1 MGVKQMDNKNTHFA
15 TIENFIDNLSDLLNC
30 KMENIV
36 NPDENNDLITLND
49 TQQLII
55 LITLLKTYNQINN
68 TFYGNNLKIMYTVG
82 NITDF
87 DIVNMLTGEIINI
100 WF

>member
-1 MGVKQMDNKNTHFA
+1 MDNNKTHF
-15 TIENFIDNLSDLLNC
+15 ISINNFIDNLSDLLNC
-30 KMENIV
+30 KMENIT
-36 NPDENNDLITLND
+36 NPDENNDLMVLND

-87 DIVNMLTGEIINI
+87 DLIDMLTGETIKI

>member
-1 MGVKQMDNKNTHFA
+1 MDKKNTHFIS
-15 TIENFIDNLSDLLNC
+15 IENFIDELSDLLNC

-36 NPDENNDLITLND
+36 NPDENNDLMTLND

-87 DIVNMLTGEIINI
+87 NIINMLTGEIINI

>member
-1 MGVKQMDNKNTHFA
+1 MDKKNTHFIS
-15 TIENFIDNLSDLLNC
+15 IENFIDELSDLLNC

-36 NPDENNDLITLND
+36 NPDENNDLMTLND

-68 TFYGNNLKIMYTVG
+68 TFYGNNLKIIYTVG

-87 DIVNMLTGEIINI
+87 NIINMLTGEIINI